1 MKSSQNY
8 GKVLFLIL
16 ALSLFLALILSP
28 FASSWPDGLEKVA
41 EKLGFAKMMA
51 GKPVIKSPLPDY
63 SLPGLKNEK
72 LSTALAGFLGT
83 LITFVLVVIV
93 GKILKAGKK

>member
-8 GKVLFLIL
+8 GKVLLLIL

-41 EKLGFAKMMA
+41 EKLGFAEMMT